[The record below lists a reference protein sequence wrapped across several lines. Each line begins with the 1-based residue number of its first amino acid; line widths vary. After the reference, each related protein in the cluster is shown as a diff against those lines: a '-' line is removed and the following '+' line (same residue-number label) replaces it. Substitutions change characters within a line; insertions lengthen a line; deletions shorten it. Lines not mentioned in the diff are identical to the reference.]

1 MSTSFALTH
10 QGDKLY
16 RQTFQRAYAD
26 IEHAHLAVL
35 EMHTCWSNH
44 LEYTLVRVSPP
55 VSETAIGAIIARV
68 GELVQLKPTPLEGF
82 SDSLLVD
89 DQLLTPLGTIIRKTI
104 RKSVSRDSFYD
115 SPDEEEIDRDCML
128 WEPKKPENQACSFVG
143 FPTFKHVSAILNP
156 DYKASIRTRRDRIE
170 RRLSALRGFR

>member
-1 MSTSFALTH
+1 
-10 QGDKLY
+10 
-16 RQTFQRAYAD
+16 
-26 IEHAHLAVL
+26 
-35 EMHTCWSNH
+35 
-44 LEYTLVRVSPP
+44 
-55 VSETAIGAIIARV
+55 
-68 GELVQLKPTPLEGF
+68 
-82 SDSLLVD
+82 LLID

-143 FPTFKHVSAILNP
+143 FPTFKLVSAMLNP
-156 DYKASIRTRRDRIE
+156 DYKASIRVRRDRIE